1 MVLTE
6 RITMM
11 AENASEEKVTEMTKE
26 KFDQLTDLIGLDC
39 LIAKPIVI
47 EEDDKLTEELNLL
60 TKAIKRFEE
69 NTNYELSIAVK
80 GK

>member
-39 LIAKPIVI
+39 LITKPIVI

-69 NTNYELSIAVK
+69 NTNYKVSVTVK
-80 GK
+80 GR